1 MIDPLTEVAT
11 QMPRASRTLE
21 TARVLNRAQ
30 NASFFNSIVGVKLF
44 CLLILRWGLYMFY
57 LLTIMASC
65 QMYLPTVCV
74 TFSTYMYLYLWL
86 YLSM

>member
-1 MIDPLTEVAT
+1 MIDPLTEAAT

-30 NASFFNSIVGVKLF
+30 NASFFSSIVGVKLF

-65 QMYLPTVCV
+65 QMYLPTVCAA
-74 TFSTYMYLYLWL
+74 FSMYLYL
-86 YLSM
+86 